1 MYQHT
6 MYYIYYYYFFIFIR
20 KKKKY
25 KKSFSSR
32 CCCCLVGVMC
42 VNCFFFIFF
51 HIIQNVLVYKC
62 SCLHNIVTN
71 KQVQVVHVSCMCEM
85 QVEKEFIYNLLRQKH
100 LVSSGVVT

>member
-6 MYYIYYYYFFIFIR
+6 MYYIYYYYFF
-20 KKKKY
+20 KKY

-42 VNCFFFIFF
+42 VNCFFFYIFF

-100 LVSSGVVT
+100 LVHSGVVT